1 MKDLELQKS
10 KSTLMTGEKTV
21 CTKFFSSGTSGKRQ
35 LDLKDVSMR
44 KNKLSTSLPR
54 HKSITESFG
63 IFLTQDMRPYS
74 VVEIE
79 GFRAM
84 VYKLE
89 SRYDIQSWRY
99 FANKVIPNLYEK
111 HSG

>member
-1 MKDLELQKS
+1 MK
-10 KSTLMTGEKTV
+10 
-21 CTKFFSSGTSGKRQ
+21 
-35 LDLKDVSMR
+35 
-44 KNKLSTSLPR
+44 SL
-54 HKSITESFG
+54 G

-74 VVEIE
+74 VVESE

-99 FANKVIPNLYEK
+99 FANKVIQNLYEK
-111 HSG
+111 TRANVELELKKIKNGTFSCSFLKRKMCSQLYLQRN